1 MSTSRATAS
10 VPDDTKT
17 KPVRERL
24 LDAAEGCLEQFGP
37 EKTSMED
44 VARAAGM
51 SRATVYRYFENRDAL
66 LLGVASRQASSLAAE
81 AINYLA
87 QFNTISDWLVEGLL
101 FTLREIPERPVFA
114 SLVTSLDSRA
124 SGNLFLGSTGLVQ
137 IGVNVLRPM
146 FGNAQAQGLLRD
158 GVDPE
163 MLVEWLLRMLWT
175 YLNAPSQ
182 VATDEEGMRKLFRMM
197 LIPAVLKDSSSS
209 TSTPISTQTLL
220 R

>member
-1 MSTSRATAS
+1 MSASTAAAPA
-10 VPDDTKT
+10 PDDSKT

-37 EKTSMED
+37 QKTSMED

-66 LLGVASRQASSLAAE
+66 LLGVASRQSSALAAE

-87 QFNTISDWLVEGLL
+87 QFNTISDWMVEGLL
-101 FTLREIPERPVFA
+101 FTLREIPHRPVFA

-124 SGNLFLGSTGLVQ
+124 SGSLFLGSTGLVQ
-137 IGVNVLRPM
+137 IGVNVLQPI
-146 FGNAQAQGLLRD
+146 FANAKAQGLLRD
-158 GVDPE
+158 DVDPE

-197 LIPAVLKDSSSS
+197 LIPAVLKDSS
-209 TSTPISTQTLL
+209 T
-220 R
+220 

>member
-1 MSTSRATAS
+1 MSASTAAAPA
-10 VPDDTKT
+10 PDNSKT

-37 EKTSMED
+37 QKTSMED

-66 LLGVASRQASSLAAE
+66 LLGVASRQSSALAAE

-87 QFNTISDWLVEGLL
+87 QFNTISDWMVEGLL
-101 FTLREIPERPVFA
+101 FTLREIPRRPVFA

-124 SGNLFLGSTGLVQ
+124 SGSLFLGSTGLVQ
-137 IGVNVLRPM
+137 IGVNVLQPM
-146 FGNAQAQGLLRD
+146 FANAKAQGLLRD
-158 GVDPE
+158 DVDPE

-197 LIPAVLKDSSSS
+197 LIPAVLKDSS
-209 TSTPISTQTLL
+209 T
-220 R
+220 

>member
-1 MSTSRATAS
+1 MSAS
-10 VPDDTKT
+10 TVAAAASDDTQT

-37 EKTSMED
+37 QKTSMED

-66 LLGVASRQASSLAAE
+66 LLGVASRQASSLAAD
-81 AINYLA
+81 AISYLA
-87 QFNTISDWLVEGLL
+87 RFNTISDWLVEGLL
-101 FTLREIPERPVFA
+101 FTLRELPSRPVFA
-114 SLVTSLDSRA
+114 SLVTSLDSHA

-146 FGNAQAQGLLRD
+146 FANAKEQGLLRD
-158 GVDPE
+158 DVDPE
-163 MLVEWLLRMLWT
+163 MLVEWLLRVLWT

-182 VATDEEGMRKLFRMM
+182 VATDEEGMRTLFRMM
-197 LIPAVLKDSSSS
+197 LIPAVLKDSSA
-209 TSTPISTQTLL
+209 
-220 R
+220 

>member
-1 MSTSRATAS
+1 MPVSTAAAAFS
-10 VPDDTKT
+10 DDTKT
-17 KPVRERL
+17 TPVRERL

-37 EKTSMED
+37 QKTSMED

-81 AINYLA
+81 AINYLG
-87 QFNTISDWLVEGLL
+87 QFTTISDWLVEGLL
-101 FTLREIPERPVFA
+101 FTLREMPNRPVFA
-114 SLVTSLDSRA
+114 SLVTSLDSHS
-124 SGNLFLGSTGLVQ
+124 SGSLLLGSTGLVQ

-146 FGNAQAQGLLRD
+146 FASAQSQGLLREE
-158 GVDPE
+158 VDPE

-197 LIPAVLKDSSSS
+197 LIPAVLKDSA
-209 TSTPISTQTLL
+209 I
-220 R
+220 

>member
-1 MSTSRATAS
+1 MSASTAAAPA
-10 VPDDTKT
+10 PDNSKT

-37 EKTSMED
+37 QKTSMED

-66 LLGVASRQASSLAAE
+66 LLGVASRQASALAAE
-81 AINYLA
+81 AINYLG
-87 QFNTISDWLVEGLL
+87 QFNTISDWMVEGLL
-101 FTLREIPERPVFA
+101 FTLREIPHRPVFA

-124 SGNLFLGSTGLVQ
+124 SGSLFLGSTGLVQ
-137 IGVNVLRPM
+137 IGVNVLQPM
-146 FGNAQAQGLLRD
+146 FANAKAQGLLRD
-158 GVDPE
+158 DVDPE
-163 MLVEWLLRMLWT
+163 MLVEWLLRVLWT

-197 LIPAVLKDSSSS
+197 LIPAVLKDSS
-209 TSTPISTQTLL
+209 T
-220 R
+220 

>member
-1 MSTSRATAS
+1 MSASTAAALAPNDS
-10 VPDDTKT
+10 KT

-37 EKTSMED
+37 QKTSMED

-66 LLGVASRQASSLAAE
+66 LLGVASRQSSALAAE
-81 AINYLA
+81 AMNYLA
-87 QFNTISDWLVEGLL
+87 QFNTISDWMVEGLL
-101 FTLREIPERPVFA
+101 FTLREIPHRPVFA

-124 SGNLFLGSTGLVQ
+124 SGSLFLGSTGLVQ
-137 IGVNVLRPM
+137 IGVNVLQPR
-146 FGNAQAQGLLRD
+146 FANAKAQGLLRD
-158 GVDPE
+158 DVDPE

-197 LIPAVLKDSSSS
+197 LIPAVLKDSS
-209 TSTPISTQTLL
+209 T
-220 R
+220 

>member
-1 MSTSRATAS
+1 MSASTAAAPA
-10 VPDDTKT
+10 PDDSKT

-37 EKTSMED
+37 QKTSMED

-66 LLGVASRQASSLAAE
+66 LLGVASRQSSALAAE

-87 QFNTISDWLVEGLL
+87 QFNTISDWMVEGLL
-101 FTLREIPERPVFA
+101 FTLREIPHRPVFA

-124 SGNLFLGSTGLVQ
+124 SGSLFLGSTGLVQ
-137 IGVNVLRPM
+137 IGVNVLQPM
-146 FGNAQAQGLLRD
+146 FANAKAQGLLRD
-158 GVDPE
+158 DVDPE

-197 LIPAVLKDSSSS
+197 LIPAVLKDSS
-209 TSTPISTQTLL
+209 T
-220 R
+220 